1 MSVTSSQQMRRA
13 IWSQI
18 EVPEVVSICIQVA
31 LDTPTLPPL
40 SAPRIGFRGFR
51 KSSCSTT
58 DSEATSPLS
67 SFPSFGSDSTPS
79 ALCSSMAVNT
89 EEEIEQFRSGFNAD
103 MKTPA
108 VTFDDLPDG
117 VPIFGQTGGG
127 DDDETEE
134 EVLTRRSRLP
144 LMAVAQAVLAFMP
157 SARPGL
163 VAPLAPE
170 WLPPKPGFF
179 EVLVMPQGPP
189 KANRHIRSTLRHHA
203 EKKESL

>member
-1 MSVTSSQQMRRA
+1 MSA
-13 IWSQI
+13 
-18 EVPEVVSICIQVA
+18 
-31 LDTPTLPPL
+31 
-40 SAPRIGFRGFR
+40 
-51 KSSCSTT
+51 SSCETGAGGT
-58 DSEATSPLS
+58 DVVVGAAFRRVRFGGGGGGGAGGGRAGASKAFSAAASSLS

-89 EEEIEQFRSGFNAD
+89 EEEIEQFRSGCNAD

-127 DDDETEE
+127 DDGETEE

-179 EVLVMPQGPP
+179 EVPVMPQGPP
-189 KANRHIRSTLRHHA
+189 KANRHIRSTLRHQA